1 MRRAFSLLLALLLL
15 ALPLAACTAE
25 REETEDGLQ
34 IVATNFPLY
43 DFARCVAGE
52 DASVRLLLSPGAEPH
67 GYEPSPSDMKA
78 ILGCDLFLYI
88 GGESDAW
95 AETLLGASE
104 DVLSLRLI
112 DSVEPLRE
120 EGDEHAFDEHIWTDP
135 QNAVRMTEAIAE
147 ALCRLDGAHSDDYAA
162 RRDAFTAELDELDA
176 SFADA
181 VARLGIRTVVF
192 GDRFPF
198 AYFTHRYGIEAFAA
212 FPGCSHETE
221 PAAGTMSALIDRVRE
236 GNIGTVFYT
245 ELSNHAVADTIAD
258 DTGAKTAMLHSCS
271 NVTREEFDRGETY
284 LSLMRQNL
292 RTLEEAYAHAA
303 D

>member
-1 MRRAFSLLLALLLL
+1 MKRLLCLLSALLLL
-15 ALPLAACTAE
+15 ALPLASCSDGGDEAGE
-25 REETEDGLQ
+25 GLQ

-43 DFARCVAGE
+43 DFASRVAGE
-52 DASVRLLLSPGAEPH
+52 NASVKLLLTPGAEPH

-95 AETLLGASE
+95 VETLLETSE
-104 DVLSLRLI
+104 DIDSLKLI
-112 DSVEPLRE
+112 DSVEPLQE
-120 EGDEHAFDEHIWTDP
+120 EDAEHNYDEHIWTDP
-135 QNAVRMTEAIAE
+135 QNAVRMTEAIAA
-147 ALCRLDGAHSDDYAA
+147 ALCAVDGAHRDGYES
-162 RRDAFTAELDELDA
+162 RRDAFVAELSALDED
-176 SFADA
+176 FADA
-181 VARLGIRTVVF
+181 VERLGIRTIVF

-198 AYFTHRYGIEAFAA
+198 VYFTHRYGIEAFAA

-221 PAAGTMSALIDRVRE
+221 PAARTMSMLTDKVRDE
-236 GNIGTVFYT
+236 QIGTVFYV
-245 ELSNHAVADTIAD
+245 ELSNHAVADAIAA
-258 DTGAKTAMLHSCS
+258 DTGAVTAMLHSCS
-271 NVTREEFDRGETY
+271 NVTKEEFDRGETY

>member
-1 MRRAFSLLLALLLL
+1 M
-15 ALPLAACTAE
+15 
-25 REETEDGLQ
+25 
-34 IVATNFPLY
+34 
-43 DFARCVAGE
+43 
-52 DASVRLLLSPGAEPH
+52 
-67 GYEPSPSDMKA
+67 
-78 ILGCDLFLYI
+78 
-88 GGESDAW
+88 
-95 AETLLGASE
+95 
-104 DVLSLRLI
+104 
-112 DSVEPLRE
+112 
-120 EGDEHAFDEHIWTDP
+120 
-135 QNAVRMTEAIAE
+135 
-147 ALCRLDGAHSDDYAA
+147 
-162 RRDAFTAELDELDA
+162 
-176 SFADA
+176 
-181 VARLGIRTVVF
+181 ARLGIRTVVF

-245 ELSNHAVADTIAD
+245 ELSNHAVADAIAD

>member
-25 REETEDGLQ
+25 REEAEGGLQ

-43 DFARCVAGE
+43 DFARRVAGE

-95 AETLLGASE
+95 VETLLGASE

-135 QNAVRMTEAIAE
+135 QNAARMTETIAE

-176 SFADA
+176 SFA
-181 VARLGIRTVVF
+181 
-192 GDRFPF
+192 
-198 AYFTHRYGIEAFAA
+198 YFTHRYGIEAFAA

-221 PAAGTMSALIDRVRE
+221 PAAGTMSELIDRVRE

-245 ELSNHAVADTIAD
+245 ELSNHAVADAIAD

-303 D
+303 Y

>member
-1 MRRAFSLLLALLLL
+1 
-15 ALPLAACTAE
+15 
-25 REETEDGLQ
+25 
-34 IVATNFPLY
+34 
-43 DFARCVAGE
+43 
-52 DASVRLLLSPGAEPH
+52 
-67 GYEPSPSDMKA
+67 MKA

-95 AETLLGASE
+95 VETLLGASE

-135 QNAVRMTEAIAE
+135 QNAARMTETIAE
-147 ALCRLDGAHSDDYAA
+147 ALCRLDGAHSDGYAA

-245 ELSNHAVADTIAD
+245 ELSNHAVADAIAD